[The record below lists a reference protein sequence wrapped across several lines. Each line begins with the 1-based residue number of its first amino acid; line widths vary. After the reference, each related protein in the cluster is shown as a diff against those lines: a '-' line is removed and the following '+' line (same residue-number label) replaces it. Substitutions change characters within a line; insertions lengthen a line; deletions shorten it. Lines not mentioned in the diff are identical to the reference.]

1 MEKRS
6 HLSSHGQNGAG
17 QPPGE
22 PRRSL
27 RLSVL
32 EGIAASPHSAVTSGV
47 LVTGCALLLQAE
59 DFHIGALS
67 AGGALA
73 TIGALF
79 SAYWVGILGQRKNL
93 VVWGTAIHR
102 LLWGLLG
109 LFPFLVGDSRL
120 CLWLFVILVGFLGA
134 IQQFTNNAWLSWMTD
149 LVPES
154 RRGRYFSVRSTVLS
168 LTGLATSFAAAR
180 AMDVFRAH
188 GSEAAGFALVFAV
201 VSSMALVSSFIVDRQ
216 WEPPS
221 HGESPLPLSALVKL
235 PLAHAGSRRFLGF
248 LLCWSIATGIAG
260 PFFGVH
266 MLKNLKMSYTGV
278 TLYGAIAIIG
288 GAGAQLA
295 WGRIIDRIGCHRVLL
310 LNQIGV
316 ALLPLLW
323 LFATPGFLLPIWID
337 AFLTGLFWPGFTLAQ
352 FNMTLLMAPRE
363 NRSAYLAMQT
373 VVVGGAGFTAAL
385 LAGTLADSLSGFKVG
400 VGHQTLI
407 HFHLL
412 FALSAVLRLL
422 LLPMSRALHAAHEAD
437 SSCEQRRL
445 IHDKSS

>member
-1 MEKRS
+1 MTGTEHTDDGWPARE
-6 HLSSHGQNGAG
+6 
-17 QPPGE
+17 PG
-22 PRRSL
+22 RSL
-27 RLSVL
+27 RLSII
-32 EGIAASPHSAVTSGV
+32 EGVVASPHTAITSGV
-47 LVTGCALLLQAE
+47 LVTGCALLLHAE

-93 VVWGTAIHR
+93 AVWGTALHR
-102 LLWGLLG
+102 ILWGLLG
-109 LFPFLVGDSRL
+109 LLPLLVGDSRL
-120 CLWLFVILVGFLGA
+120 CLWLFVVLAGVLGA

-168 LTGLATSFAAAR
+168 LTGLAASFGAAR

-188 GSEAAGFALVFAV
+188 GSEAAGFSLVFAV
-201 VSSMALVSSFIVDRQ
+201 VSALALVSSFIMDRQ
-216 WEPPS
+216 WEPTW
-221 HGESPLPLSALVKL
+221 HGESPLPFTQLVRL
-235 PLAHAGSRRFLGF
+235 PLAHSGSRRFLGF
-248 LLCWSIATGIAG
+248 LLFWSIATGIAG
-260 PFFGVH
+260 PFYGVH

-278 TLYGAIAIIG
+278 TLYGAIAAIG

-295 WGRIIDRIGCHRVLL
+295 WGRIIDRTGCLRVLRF
-310 LNQIGV
+310 NQVGV

-352 FNMTLLMAPRE
+352 FNMTMLMAPRE

-373 VVVGGAGFTAAL
+373 VVVGGAGFAAAL
-385 LAGTLADSLSGFKVG
+385 LAGTLADALSGISLHLG
-400 VGHQTLI
+400 RQNLI
-407 HFHLL
+407 NFHLL
-412 FALSAVLRLL
+412 FVMTTILRLL
-422 LLPMSRALHAAHEAD
+422 LLPMSRSLYD
-437 SSCEQRRL
+437 SPQR
-445 IHDKSS
+445 

>member
-1 MEKRS
+1 MEIKS
-6 HLSSHGQNGAG
+6 LLSSPDQPDAG
-17 QPPGE
+17 PPPHE
-22 PRRSL
+22 PGRSL
-27 RLSVL
+27 RLSII
-32 EGIAASPHSAVTSGV
+32 EGLVASPHSAITSGV
-47 LVTGCALLLQAE
+47 LVTGCALLLHAE

-79 SAYWVGILGQRKNL
+79 SAYWVGILGHRKTL

-109 LFPFLVGDSRL
+109 LLPLLVGDSRL
-120 CLWLFVILVGFLGA
+120 CLWLFVVLVGFLGA
-134 IQQFTNNAWLSWMTD
+134 ISQFTNNAWLSWMTD

-154 RRGRYFSVRSTVLS
+154 RRGRYFGVRSTVLS
-168 LTGLATSFAAAR
+168 LIGLGASFAAAR

-188 GSEAAGFALVFAV
+188 GSEAAGFALVFAI
-201 VSSMALVSSFIVDRQ
+201 VSSLALVSSFIVDRQ

-221 HGESPLPLSALVKL
+221 HGESPLPLSALVRL

-248 LLCWSIATGIAG
+248 LLFWSIATGIAG
-260 PFFGVH
+260 PFYGVH

-295 WGRIIDRIGCHRVLL
+295 WGRIIDRIGCHRVLR

-323 LFATPGFLLPIWID
+323 LFATPNFLLPIWID
-337 AFLTGLFWPGFTLAQ
+337 AFFTGLFWPGFTLAQ

-373 VVVGGAGFTAAL
+373 VVVGGAGFVAAL
-385 LAGTLADSLSGFKVG
+385 LAGTLADVLSGFSVVAG
-400 VGHQTLI
+400 QQTLI
-407 HFHLL
+407 NFHVL
-412 FALSAVLRLL
+412 FAMTTLLRLA
-422 LLPMSRALHAAHEAD
+422 LLPMSRALHTAHEAD
-437 SSCEQRRL
+437 FAHMSRL
-445 IHDKSS
+445 K